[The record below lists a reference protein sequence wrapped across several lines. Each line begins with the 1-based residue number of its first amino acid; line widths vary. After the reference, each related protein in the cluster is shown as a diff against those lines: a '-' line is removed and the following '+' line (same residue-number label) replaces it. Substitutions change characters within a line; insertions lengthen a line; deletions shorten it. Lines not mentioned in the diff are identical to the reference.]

1 MTQDEPLAGD
11 AVKAWRQGKRRE
23 LLLLRAALTPEERAR
38 KSEQVLSRVLAGWD
52 RDEFLSVKGR
62 IVGAYWPFRGEVD
75 VLPLLDEVRRR
86 GGEIALPV
94 VVGRGRPLEFRRWQP
109 GDPMHH
115 GVYNIPYPAREDRVE
130 PDLLVVALLGFDP
143 ACYRLGYGGG
153 YYDRTLVAAARKPF
167 TIGIGFEL
175 GRLATIHPQPYD
187 VRLDRIVTEAQ
198 VLTRVTA
205 DPSGAARAR
214 S

>member
-1 MTQDEPLAGD
+1 MSTEKQLAGD
-11 AVKAWRQGKRRE
+11 ELKAWRQAKRRE
-23 LLLLRAALTPEERAR
+23 LLGLRAALTPEERAQ
-38 KSEQVLSRVLAGWD
+38 KSELVRNRVVDGWD
-52 RDEFLSVKGR
+52 RGELPSPEGR

-94 VVGRGRPLEFRRWQP
+94 VVGRARPLEFRRWQP

-115 GVYNIPYPAREDRVE
+115 GVFDIPYPVRENRAE
-130 PDLLVVALLGFDP
+130 PDLLLVALLGFDH

-153 YYDRTLVAAARKPF
+153 YYDRTLAAAARKPF
-167 TIGIGFEL
+167 TVGLGFEL
-175 GRLATIHPQPYD
+175 GRLDTIHPQPYD
-187 VRLDRIVTEAQ
+187 VALDCVVTEA
-198 VLTRVTA
+198 LTPGIA
-205 DPSGAARAR
+205 GPSVAAKVQ